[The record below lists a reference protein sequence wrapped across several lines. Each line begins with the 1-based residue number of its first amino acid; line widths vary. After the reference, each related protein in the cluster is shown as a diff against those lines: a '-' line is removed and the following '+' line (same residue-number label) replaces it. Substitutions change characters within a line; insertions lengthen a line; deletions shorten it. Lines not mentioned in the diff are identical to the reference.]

1 MSHGEAAKDEIIRLA
16 PEEFVFREGDQGKYG
31 YIVMAGEIEIGKTTG
46 GKLVPLT
53 TAKEGALFGEM
64 ALIDHAPRSAYAKAL
79 GDATVKEIDENA
91 FKAYIMKSPD
101 AAINMMKR
109 LSSYVRTSNQAIEVR
124 ALDLKGK
131 KLPETEDQNQP
142 QKGDKHALEQAEAFE
157 SPIQEILQ
165 QGVSTPMRL
174 TALTLIAFVV
184 LAVLWASLCVIDTTV
199 SARGRLATTMPTI
212 DVQAPDSL
220 TVRKVLAKPGQKV
233 KKGQTLAI
241 LDPTFTEA
249 DYNTLRLDIQSND
262 ALHARLMAEKSQQ
275 GLTAIASI
283 GSSIQQAIY
292 RGRMEEWKNQ
302 ISSLDR
308 GIEKATAQWQQAETN
323 LKIAQVDLSSQ
334 QHSRS
339 KTKRL
344 VDEGVLH
351 KIALKDLDYQIEKA
365 QAKVDNA
372 QTSVRLA
379 LQEKSAS
386 TSSKDAY
393 LNQWFSGINQQ
404 LVGVLQKKDTL
415 QEELNKLNRRRENS
429 EIRSPVNGIVLE
441 LERLFVGAIVA
452 SGEVVLSLVPTDIPL
467 RVEVDI
473 EPKEISNVMVGQN
486 VSIKLD
492 ALPFQK
498 HGGLLGEITFVSE
511 DTVDQSVGGDAGT
524 FYRVLADISA
534 DELREKPNGFRLVP
548 GMQLNADIRIG
559 KRVLITYLIYPVIR
573 TIQTSFREP

>member
-1 MSHGEAAKDEIIRLA
+1 
-16 PEEFVFREGDQGKYG
+16 
-31 YIVMAGEIEIGKTTG
+31 
-46 GKLVPLT
+46 
-53 TAKEGALFGEM
+53 
-64 ALIDHAPRSAYAKAL
+64 
-79 GDATVKEIDENA
+79 
-91 FKAYIMKSPD
+91 
-101 AAINMMKR
+101 
-109 LSSYVRTSNQAIEVR
+109 
-124 ALDLKGK
+124 
-131 KLPETEDQNQP
+131 
-142 QKGDKHALEQAEAFE
+142 
-157 SPIQEILQ
+157 
-165 QGVSTPMRL
+165 
-174 TALTLIAFVV
+174 
-184 LAVLWASLCVIDTTV
+184 
-199 SARGRLATTMPTI
+199 
-212 DVQAPDSL
+212 
-220 TVRKVLAKPGQKV
+220 
-233 KKGQTLAI
+233 
-241 LDPTFTEA
+241 
-249 DYNTLRLDIQSND
+249 
-262 ALHARLMAEKSQQ
+262 
-275 GLTAIASI
+275 
-283 GSSIQQAIY
+283 
-292 RGRMEEWKNQ
+292 MEEWKNQ

>member
-1 MSHGEAAKDEIIRLA
+1 MRQGEAAKDEIIRLA
-16 PEEFVFREGDQGKYG
+16 PEEFVFLEGDQGKYG
-31 YIVMAGEIEIGKTTG
+31 YIVMTGEIEIGKTTG

-79 GDATVKEIDENA
+79 GDATIKEIDESA

-124 ALDLKGK
+124 ALDLKGHSDANA
-131 KLPETEDQNQP
+131 ENQS
-142 QKGDKHALEQAEAFE
+142 QRQGDKNAIAEAEAFE

-165 QGVSTPMRL
+165 QGVSTPMRV
-174 TALTLIAFVV
+174 TALALIAFVV

-220 TVRKVLAKPGQKV
+220 TVRKVMAKPGQKV
-233 KKGQTLAI
+233 KKGQVLAI
-241 LDPTFTEA
+241 LDPTFTDA
-249 DYNTLRLDIQSND
+249 DHNTLRLDIESND

-275 GLTAIASI
+275 GTAALSGI
-283 GSSIQQAIY
+283 GSSIQRAIY
-292 RGRMEEWKNQ
+292 RGRMKEWQNQ
-302 ISSLDR
+302 VSSLDR
-308 GIEKATAQWQQAETN
+308 GIEKAIAQCKQAEIN

-334 QHSRS
+334 EHSRS

-351 KIALKDLDYQIEKA
+351 NIALKDLDYQIEKA
-365 QAKVDNA
+365 MAKVDNA
-372 QTSVRLA
+372 LTGVRLA
-379 LQEKSAS
+379 VQEKTAS
-386 TSSKDAY
+386 TSAKEAFV
-393 LNQWFSGINQQ
+393 NQWFSDINEQ
-404 LVGVLQKKDTL
+404 LVGVLQKKDRL
-415 QEELNKLNRRRENS
+415 QEDLNKLNRRRQNS

-441 LERLFVGAIVA
+441 LERLFAGAIVS
-452 SGEVVLSLVPTDIPL
+452 SGEVVLSLVPSDIPL

-498 HGGLLGEITFVSE
+498 HGGLVGQITFVSE

-524 FYRVLADISA
+524 FYRVIADISA
-534 DELREKPNGFRLVP
+534 DELREKPDGFRLVP